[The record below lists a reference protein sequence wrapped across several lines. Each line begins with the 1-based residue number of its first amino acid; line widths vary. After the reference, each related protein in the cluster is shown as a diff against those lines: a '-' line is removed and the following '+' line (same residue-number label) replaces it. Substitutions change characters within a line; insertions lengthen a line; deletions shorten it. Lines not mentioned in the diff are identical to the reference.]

1 MFVVWCKWPDSWS
14 RHWLKVWEMKC
25 NTIACREQIQTPV
38 KIGRWGKKD
47 KGRFQISFRKR
58 RETWHQPWVDSFK
71 SLFSFSPMWLPFPL
85 AVVSRGLPHPSDP
98 PSLDLGATSMFMK
111 AFCHHLVQSQP
122 HQPPQ
127 RRGMPKFFC
136 KYVVRFWVTLLLKR
150 IFYAFSDIWLTGQ
163 KV

>member
-1 MFVVWCKWPDSWS
+1 MFVVWCKWPESWS
-14 RHWLKVWEMKC
+14 RHLLKVWEMKC
-25 NTIACREQIQTPV
+25 NTIACREKNTNSR
-38 KIGRWGKKD
+38 KIGRWGKRD
-47 KGRFQISFRKR
+47 KGRFQVPVEKEEKLGTDHRLTPASFCS
-58 RETWHQPWVDSFK
+58 V
-71 SLFSFSPMWLPFPL
+71 FPQYDCPSHFL
-85 AVVSRGLPHPSDP
+85 WCPVGCPPPSDP